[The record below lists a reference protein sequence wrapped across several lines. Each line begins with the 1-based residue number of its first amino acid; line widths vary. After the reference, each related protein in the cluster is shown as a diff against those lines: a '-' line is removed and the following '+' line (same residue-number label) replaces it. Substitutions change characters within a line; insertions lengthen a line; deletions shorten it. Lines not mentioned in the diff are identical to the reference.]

1 MRDVLQVG
9 IWCAIT
15 LISLLFGAVLWLGT
29 SSLDLLGGLTHG
41 GHCDPVHGLYE
52 DCAPLQSLELLLS
65 HPAIVGLGRGS
76 GSFGWCGHLR

>member
-1 MRDVLQVG
+1 MPCARGSRIPCSDGGIHRGMRDVLQVG

-52 DCAPLQSLELLLS
+52 D
-65 HPAIVGLGRGS
+65 
-76 GSFGWCGHLR
+76 

>member
-52 DCAPLQSLELLLS
+52 D
-65 HPAIVGLGRGS
+65 
-76 GSFGWCGHLR
+76 